1 METTVSKKHIAILAT
16 VIGLVILAFGF
27 GIYTWISSLEANEKK
42 DVSVQELKLSVTEY
56 EFELGD
62 TPPDFKRFIMKSDI
76 RDGVEIDLSNLNQ
89 NEVGEYEIKY
99 TYTDLNIPYGNILK
113 VKIVDTTPPTI
124 KLKNLVM
131 EVDSEVDVMQFVE
144 EYQDYQKVEF
154 TFKDVPDMS
163 KKGNQYIRI
172 LATDASGNE
181 TFQTVMLTLNEKI
194 NNSSGDDG
202 GSVVEPTTP
211 NTAQPPSPTQPQQ
224 PAPSQGKAGSFVEF
238 PIEQHG
244 TFDNAYSACRIERSS
259 QINSGVTG
267 VGSCRPYKVDGIN
280 KGYELVWE

>member
-16 VIGLVILAFGF
+16 VIGLIILAFGF

-181 TFQTVMLTLNEKI
+181 IFQTVMLTLNEKT
-194 NNSSGDDG
+194 NNSSGADG
-202 GSVVEPTTP
+202 GSVNEPTTP
-211 NTAQPPSPTQPQQ
+211 NTTQPPSPTQPQQ
-224 PAPSQGKAGSFVEF
+224 PAPSQGKAGSYVKF

-244 TFDNAYSACRIERSS
+244 TFDSAYSACRVERSN

-267 VGSCRPYKVDGIN
+267 VGSCRPFKVDGIN